1 MKIKY
6 ILFFVLAFAVT
17 AAWSHFSDTARPAQ
31 TVQAESEENSISPY
45 FHFREAMQQKLNGI
59 PSYVRNDNIP
69 SSMKKALVAVE
80 DKRFYDHGAIDVL
93 GLLRAG
99 LVNLYSQDTV
109 EGGSTISQQV
119 VKNVFLTQERTFSR
133 KLKELYLA
141 VLLERNYSKD
151 AILAAYLNTAYF
163 GADAYGIS
171 KACRIYYGI
180 SPESLTLAQSS
191 MLAGLVQAPTYYNP
205 FENYEAA
212 KSRQKIVLDR
222 MADQELITKAQ
233 ADKAY
238 AEDLHLQKKGKT

>member
-17 AAWSHFSDTARPAQ
+17 AAWSHFSDTARPAR
-31 TVQAESEENSISPY
+31 TVQAKSEENSISPY

-69 SSMKKALVAVE
+69 SSMK
-80 DKRFYDHGAIDVL
+80 
-93 GLLRAG
+93 
-99 LVNLYSQDTV
+99 
-109 EGGSTISQQV
+109 
-119 VKNVFLTQERTFSR
+119 
-133 KLKELYLA
+133 
-141 VLLERNYSKD
+141 LERNYSKD

-180 SPESLTLAQSS
+180 SPESLTLAQSA

-212 KSRQKIVLDR
+212 KSRQKLVLDR
-222 MADQELITKAQ
+222 MAEQELITKAQ

>member
-93 GLLRAG
+93 GLLIAG
-99 LVNLYSQDTV
+99 L
-109 EGGSTISQQV
+109 
-119 VKNVFLTQERTFSR
+119 SR

-180 SPESLTLAQSS
+180 SPESLTLAQSA

>member
-1 MKIKY
+1 
-6 ILFFVLAFAVT
+6 
-17 AAWSHFSDTARPAQ
+17 
-31 TVQAESEENSISPY
+31 
-45 FHFREAMQQKLNGI
+45 MQQKLNGI

-141 VLLERNYSKD
+141 SYWNETTVKTPFLPL
-151 AILAAYLNTAYF
+151 ILIRPISVPMRTESPRPVEFITAF
-163 GADAYGIS
+163 PL
-171 KACRIYYGI
+171 KA
-180 SPESLTLAQSS
+180 
-191 MLAGLVQAPTYYNP
+191 
-205 FENYEAA
+205 
-212 KSRQKIVLDR
+212 
-222 MADQELITKAQ
+222 
-233 ADKAY
+233 
-238 AEDLHLQKKGKT
+238 

>member
-1 MKIKY
+1 MSQLKINVSTTTGLSTFSVFLEPASSTY
-6 ILFFVLAFAVT
+6 IHKTRLK
-17 AAWSHFSDTARPAQ
+17 AAAPS
-31 TVQAESEENSISPY
+31 VN
-45 FHFREAMQQKLNGI
+45 KLLKM
-59 PSYVRNDNIP
+59 S
-69 SSMKKALVAVE
+69 
-80 DKRFYDHGAIDVL
+80 
-93 GLLRAG
+93 
-99 LVNLYSQDTV
+99 
-109 EGGSTISQQV
+109 
-119 VKNVFLTQERTFSR
+119 FLTQERTFSR

-180 SPESLTLAQSS
+180 SPESLTLAQSA

-238 AEDLHLQKKGKT
+238 AEACTYKKKGKT